1 MKTTNYTDMETAGDK
16 ALKLFADLMVEK
28 IRQVEDNW
36 HKPWLST
43 QGGGLPQNIEGR
55 AYNGVNSFM
64 LFLLSE
70 KMNYSLPVYMTFM
83 QAKDN
88 GVNVLKGEKSF
99 PVIYWNFSIKDKEG
113 RKITL
118 GPIQGTEQG
127 RAGTVQSYPFHE
139 NLQRIQRAS
148 DQPARNTPGEM
159 GIPEREVS
167 GTGLKG

>member
-1 MKTTNYTDMETAGDK
+1 METAGDK

-28 IRQVEDNW
+28 IHQVEDNW

-83 QAKDN
+83 QAKES
-88 GVNVLKGEKSF
+88 GVNVLKGENHFRSSIGTSPLKTRKGGKS
-99 PVIYWNFSIKDKEG
+99 
-113 RKITL
+113 RLT
-118 GPIQGTEQG
+118 
-127 RAGTVQSYPFHE
+127 
-139 NLQRIQRAS
+139 
-148 DQPARNTPGEM
+148 NTGH
-159 GIPEREVS
+159 
-167 GTGLKG
+167 